1 MNSTP
6 VKVLL
11 CEPDVAYRQRTHQA
25 LSRQG
30 NFLVVGTT
38 SCERNM
44 LTRAATLKPA
54 VVVVDPN
61 LDRAE
66 SLARIRRLK
75 ERLPNAKILVYT
87 NRDDKASLVRA
98 LQAGAC
104 GYLLKRYGPKYLA
117 EGIVETNDGGTP
129 ISPCMVT
136 YMIDYLPRPASKK
149 PYNLSCRDLNIL
161 RMLADG
167 ATRNVIAEHI
177 PLSLDGVKKSLN
189 RIYRKLEVS
198 SGREAVVK
206 ALKEG
211 LV

>member
-1 MNSTP
+1 MNNTLIT
-6 VKVLL
+6 VML
-11 CEPDVAYRQRTHQA
+11 CEPDVSYRQHTYKE

-30 NFLVVGTT
+30 NFRIVCTT

-98 LQAGAC
+98 LQAGAR
-104 GYLLKRYGPKYLA
+104 GYLLKRYGPKSLA
-117 EGIVETNDGGTP
+117 DGIVETTDGGTP
-129 ISPCMVT
+129 ISPYMVT
-136 YMIDYLPRPASKK
+136 YMIDYLPQPAPKK
-149 PYNLSCRDLNIL
+149 LYNLSCRDLNIL

-167 ATRNVIAEHI
+167 IPRKGIADQLS
-177 PLSLDGVKKSLN
+177 LSLDGVKKSLTK
-189 RIYRKLEVS
+189 IYGKLEVS
-198 SGREAVVK
+198 SGREATAK

-211 LV
+211 LI

>member
-1 MNSTP
+1 M
-6 VKVLL
+6 L
-11 CEPDVAYRQRTHQA
+11 CEPDVSNRQHTYQA

-38 SCERNM
+38 SCERSM

-54 VVVVDPN
+54 VVVLDPN

-66 SLARIRRLK
+66 SLARIRSLK
-75 ERLPNAKILVYT
+75 EQLPDAKILIYT
-87 NRDDKASLVRA
+87 NRDDAASLVRA
-98 LQAGAC
+98 LQAGAR
-104 GYLLKRYGPKYLA
+104 GYLLKRYGPKCLA

-136 YMIDYLPRPASKK
+136 YIIDYLPRPASKK

-167 ATRNVIAEHI
+167 IPRKGIAEQLS
-177 PLSLDGVKKSLN
+177 LSLDGIKKTLGK
-189 RIYRKLEVS
+189 IYKKLDVS
-198 SGREAVVK
+198 SRTEATAK

-211 LV
+211 LI